1 MVIYAP
7 VSALVEI
14 TIETKTK
21 GLSMSQVLR
30 DARRYEEEKE
40 KLISAKDR
48 PAFHLSAR
56 VGWMNDP
63 NGFSYYDGQYHMF
76 YQYHPYDSHWGPMH
90 WGHAVS
96 EDLIHCSYLPA
107 AMAPDRTYDR
117 DGCYSGSALT
127 LPDGRQMLMYTGR
140 QLIYDENGIEQEVQ
154 TQCLAFG
161 DGDNYVKYAKNPV
174 ITGKDLPE
182 GGNPYAFRD
191 PKLWVEQDGSYRVVI
206 ANQDP
211 RHGGQMLLYRSED
224 GVHWDFVKALMK
236 DDHHMGQMWE
246 CPDFFPLDGKQ
257 VLLASAQDMLPS
269 GLEYHNGNGTFYFIG
284 DYNWENS
291 DFKPECNYAMDY
303 GIDFYAP
310 QTILTPDGRRVVI
323 GWMQNWD
330 TCNLH
335 TKSTPWFG
343 QMSIPRELSIRDGR
357 IYQAPIRELEAL
369 RSDPVRYR
377 DVLVEDTEISLK
389 GVEGRLVDLT
399 LEIEPVEGKEL
410 YRKFALRFAQN
421 ETFHTGVSFRPYES
435 IVKIDRKFSGSRRA
449 IIHQRRA
456 AVNHDH
462 GRIKLRLI
470 LDRFSAEIF
479 VNDGEKVLTATLY
492 TDMAADGISFMA
504 NGAAKIHVTQYTL
517 KEM

>member
-1 MVIYAP
+1 
-7 VSALVEI
+7 
-14 TIETKTK
+14 
-21 GLSMSQVLR
+21 MSQVLR

-40 KLISAKDR
+40 KLIKAEDR

-63 NGFSYYDGQYHMF
+63 NGFSCYDGQYHMF

-96 EDLIHCSYLPA
+96 EDLIHWSYLPA
-107 AMAPDRTYDR
+107 AMAPDRPYDR
-117 DGCYSGSALT
+117 DGCYSGSAIT
-127 LPDGRQMLMYTGR
+127 LEDGRQMLMYTGR
-140 QLIYDENGIEQEVQ
+140 TLIIDEDGVEQEVQ
-154 TQCLAFG
+154 TQNLAFG
-161 DGDNYVKYAKNPV
+161 DGDNYVKYARNPV

-191 PKLWVEQDGSYRVVI
+191 PMVWTEEDGTFRAVL
-206 ANQDP
+206 ANQDVH
-211 RHGGQMLLYRSED
+211 HGGQILLYRSED
-224 GVHWDFVKALMK
+224 GVHWSFVKPLIK
-236 DDHHMGQMWE
+236 DDHKLGQMWE
-246 CPDFFPLDGKQ
+246 CPGFFELGGKY

-269 GLEYHNGNGTFYFIG
+269 GLEYHNGNGTFCMIG
-284 DYNWENS
+284 SYNRETC
-291 DFKPECNYAMDY
+291 DFKPERDHAIDY

-310 QTILTPDGRRVVI
+310 QTILTPDGRRVMI

-343 QMSIPRELSIRDGR
+343 QMSIPRELSVVNGR
-357 IYQAPIRELEAL
+357 LYQRPVRELEAL
-369 RSDPVRYR
+369 RTEPVRYR
-377 DVLVEDTEISLK
+377 DVLVEDGEVTLADVS
-389 GVEGRLVDLT
+389 GRLIDLE
-399 LEIEPVEGKEL
+399 LEVEPVEGKEI
-410 YRKFALRFAQN
+410 YRKFAMRFAQN

-435 IVKIDRKFSGSRRA
+435 TVKIDRKFSGSRRA

-456 AVNHDH
+456 EVSHDS
-462 GRIKLRLI
+462 GRLKLRLI

-479 VNDGEKVLTATLY
+479 VNDGEKVLTATIY
-492 TDMAADGISFMA
+492 TDAAADGISFVCS
-504 NGAAKIHVTQYTL
+504 GAAKINVTKYTL